1 MAWQDKVIESF
12 PDQRVSMWE
21 ILVPTEKRI
30 KTPMPTAEDGWG
42 DDVEGALEDW
52 KRRNS
57 YTTRYHRVWDE
68 KVRAITGGLT
78 ILQPAKGQWVSPQ
91 GELYQERMIP
101 VRIAATR
108 AQIDGIIDMT
118 MAYYDQLAVLCYKV
132 SDEVIIRH
140 VCDKGC
146 QYAKDVGMAP
156 EHYCGNGCVYEKG
169 QA

>member
-12 PDQRVSMWE
+12 PDTRISMWE
-21 ILVPTEKRI
+21 ILVPTVRRI
-30 KTPMPTAEDGWG
+30 GGKP
-42 DDVEGALEDW
+42 
-52 KRRNS
+52 
-57 YTTRYHRVWDE
+57 YTTRFHRVWDE
-68 KVRAITGGLT
+68 KVRAIANGLT
-78 ILQPAKGQWVSPQ
+78 ILTPAKGQWVSKE
-91 GELYQERMIP
+91 GELFVERMIP

-156 EHYCGNGCVYEKG
+156 EHYCGNGCMYEKG